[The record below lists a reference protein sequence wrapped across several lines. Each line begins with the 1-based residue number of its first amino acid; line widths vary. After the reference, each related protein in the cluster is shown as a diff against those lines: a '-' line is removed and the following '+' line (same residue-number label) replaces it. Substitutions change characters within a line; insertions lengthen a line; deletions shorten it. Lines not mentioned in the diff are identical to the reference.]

1 GASSEVAAATAAY
14 RVLRHYFPASA
25 ANLAADYS
33 AFLAGIPNGVAKAG
47 GKVVGSAA
55 AATIIELRQHDG
67 RHATVTLDVEP
78 APGVWRP
85 TPPAFAPM
93 LAPELGFVTPLLL
106 DSATQFPPPG
116 PDAIES
122 AAYAVD
128 YEEVRLYGARE
139 GSLRTPEQTDTA
151 RFFADNAVLQYQAGM
166 RDKVTTLGLDIVDSA
181 RAFAILNASV
191 ADALIA
197 AWRAKYDYAYWRPIT
212 AIQLGDTDG
221 NPATEPD
228 PDWLPL
234 VDTPPYPEYVSGH
247 APATGAASGTFS
259 TLFGADSID
268 LNLSSAVTMTNR
280 TYATAEALDMDTM
293 NARIWLGL
301 HFRKAMTD
309 GNQLGHDVSGWATSN
324 YFQPTD

>member
-1 GASSEVAAATAAY
+1 
-14 RVLRHYFPASA
+14 
-25 ANLAADYS
+25 
-33 AFLAGIPNGVAKAG
+33 
-47 GKVVGSAA
+47 
-55 AATIIELRQHDG
+55 
-67 RHATVTLDVEP
+67 
-78 APGVWRP
+78 
-85 TPPAFAPM
+85 M
-93 LAPELGFVTPLLL
+93 
-106 DSATQFPPPG
+106 
-116 PDAIES
+116 
-122 AAYAVD
+122 
-128 YEEVRLYGARE
+128 
-139 GSLRTPEQTDTA
+139 
-151 RFFADNAVLQYQAGM
+151 LQYQAGM